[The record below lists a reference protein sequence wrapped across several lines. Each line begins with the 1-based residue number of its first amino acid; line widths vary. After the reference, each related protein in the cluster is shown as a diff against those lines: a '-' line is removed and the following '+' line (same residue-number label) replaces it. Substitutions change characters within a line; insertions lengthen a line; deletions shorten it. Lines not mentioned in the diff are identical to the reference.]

1 MAATPSPLPRW
12 APTPSPSRPLWRW
25 GARHH
30 QPGGGGGA
38 GTSWWSRIA
47 SGVFA
52 WGGRGRHRGAA
63 PSDEAAAAVAGRRSG
78 CELQVVVPSSAPAAV
93 AAEDAA
99 GDGDPRAF
107 LTWEDVRVTV
117 AGGPRGAPDVRILD
131 GITGHARPGE
141 VLAIMGPSGG
151 GKTTLLD
158 TLAGPCPSRHLLHV
172 SCVVHMHYATHSY

>member
-1 MAATPSPLPRW
+1 
-12 APTPSPSRPLWRW
+12 
-25 GARHH
+25 
-30 QPGGGGGA
+30 
-38 GTSWWSRIA
+38 
-47 SGVFA
+47 
-52 WGGRGRHRGAA
+52 
-63 PSDEAAAAVAGRRSG
+63 
-78 CELQVVVPSSAPAAV
+78 VVVPSSAPAAV

-158 TLAGPCPSRHLLHV
+158 TLAGPCPSRRLLHV